1 LLGRHARQT
10 GVQGIEEVFE
20 FGVKR
25 LSFFFW
31 GWEWK
36 KRWSTF
42 ACFDFAR
49 FDFFLLMIV
58 LNQSPDPMAS
68 TGVHCGD
75 QFVFRSACLD
85 HKENEG
91 GNRLAR
97 KCSLKNCKRIM
108 TSREGATCVDH
119 GVENTITDEPS
130 SEPCSESLWYYALS
144 KKKTSWS
151 KANIIVF
158 LNIYNN
164 FL

>member
-1 LLGRHARQT
+1 
-10 GVQGIEEVFE
+10 
-20 FGVKR
+20 
-25 LSFFFW
+25 
-31 GWEWK
+31 
-36 KRWSTF
+36 
-42 ACFDFAR
+42 
-49 FDFFLLMIV
+49 
-58 LNQSPDPMAS
+58 
-68 TGVHCGD
+68 
-75 QFVFRSACLD
+75 
-85 HKENEG
+85 
-91 GNRLAR
+91 
-97 KCSLKNCKRIM
+97 M

>member
-1 LLGRHARQT
+1 
-10 GVQGIEEVFE
+10 
-20 FGVKR
+20 
-25 LSFFFW
+25 
-31 GWEWK
+31 
-36 KRWSTF
+36 
-42 ACFDFAR
+42 
-49 FDFFLLMIV
+49 MIV

-130 SEPCSESLWYYALS
+130 SEPCSESL
-144 KKKTSWS
+144 
-151 KANIIVF
+151 
-158 LNIYNN
+158 
-164 FL
+164 